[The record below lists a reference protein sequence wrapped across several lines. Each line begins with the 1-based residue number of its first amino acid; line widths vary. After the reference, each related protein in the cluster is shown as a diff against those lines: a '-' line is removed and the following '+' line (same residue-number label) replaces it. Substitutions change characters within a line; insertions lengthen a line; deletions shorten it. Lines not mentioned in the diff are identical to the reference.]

1 MTTPVPIGRIRE
13 KLNNRAYEHAK
24 ALINEGKFVVDERD
38 AWSEHRPSAQQE
50 NEFIQRHG
58 FAEYGKWYLGGLN
71 ALWTAA

>member
-1 MTTPVPIGRIRE
+1 MAV

-38 AWSEHRPSAQQE
+38 AWSEHQPSAQQE

-58 FAEYGKWYLGGLN
+58 MTENGI
-71 ALWTAA
+71 

>member
-1 MTTPVPIGRIRE
+1 MAV

-38 AWSEHRPSAQQE
+38 AWSEHQPSAQQE

-58 FAEYGKWYLGGLN
+58 FARKCSRSYTWDDRRG
-71 ALWTAA
+71 ARP